1 MFNPHVKAQYE
12 RYPYPPRNPADETR
26 MLFPTGMDQLDRLN
40 HHVWGG
46 ARDLSQLKVLVAGG
60 GTGDATV
67 YLAEQLSTLHP
78 HAQPSIVH
86 LDLSRS
92 SLEIAQARV
101 KARGLSCVHF
111 VEGSLLQAEELLA
124 NLRDHQGQAL
134 VDFDYINCSG
144 VLHHL
149 SDPDAGLRALRE
161 VLAPEGAM
169 GIMLYGQ
176 YGRTGV
182 YQMQELLRSLF
193 RGDESP
199 EEKVELCK
207 KVISSLP
214 PTNWFARQREQL
226 MDLQMGDA
234 AIYDLL
240 LHPQDRAYTVGQV
253 YDFLQQAELQLVD
266 FVHLDGT
273 AQRQYDP
280 NNYWSDPPLQNRLAE
295 LPLSQRQGV
304 AELAAGN
311 MLKHS
316 FYCTRKGQNS
326 QRQPSGSWIPDFS
339 QRYDVDG
346 NAAAE
351 LAAQMRKHMGEKF
364 TIERNGCRIVVRVN
378 PRILSLIEKIDGQ
391 RSLDEIVAEARRVL
405 DPKQEDTA
413 LLEVLAR
420 DLNKICEALGY
431 YEWVFLRAPHCPR
444 APRIKDLQIA
454 TVRRLERR

>member
-46 ARDLSQLKVLVAGG
+46 ARDLSRLKMLVAGG

-67 YLAEQLSTLHP
+67 YLAEQLSALHP
-78 HAQPSIVH
+78 QKQPCIVH
-86 LDLSRS
+86 LDLSQS

-101 KARGLSCVHF
+101 KARGLSCVQF
-111 VEGSLLQAEELLA
+111 VQGSLLEARELLA
-124 NLRDHQGQAL
+124 DLDDHQGQAIGG
-134 VDFDYINCSG
+134 FDYINCSG

-149 SDPDAGLRALRE
+149 SDPDAGLRALLE
-161 VLAPEGAM
+161 VLAPQGAM

-199 EEKVELCK
+199 EEKVALCK

-240 LHPQDRAYTVGQV
+240 LHPQDRAYTVAQV
-253 YDFLQQAELQLVD
+253 YEFLEQAGLELVD

-273 AQRQYDP
+273 ARRQYDP
-280 NNYWSDPPLQNRLAE
+280 DNYWSDPQLQARLAE
-295 LPLSQRQGV
+295 LAPAQRQGV

-316 FYCTRKGQNS
+316 FYCVPKGQRPQS
-326 QRQPSGSWIPDFS
+326 SRSGSWIPDFS
-339 QRYDVDG
+339 QRFDVEG
-346 NAAAE
+346 NAASE
-351 LAAQMRKHMGEKF
+351 LASQMRKCMGEKF

-378 PRILSLIEKIDGQ
+378 PRILSLIELIDGR
-391 RSLDEIVAEARRVL
+391 RSLDEIVRQSRLQL
-405 DPKQEDTA
+405 DPNKEDSD
-413 LLEVLAR
+413 LLEVLRR

-431 YEWVFLRAPHCPR
+431 YEWVFLRAAHCPR

-454 TVRRLERR
+454 TLGRLNRA